1 MDEGEIHTWNRH
13 TGRLQAR
20 VGRLPSLHSSTPPPL
35 SSSPL
40 LLAFRSNLYCALV
53 PALQKKLEA
62 FNLSHLLRK
71 NGTQQPI
78 SINTE
83 LNDEASK

>member
-1 MDEGEIHTWNRH
+1 MDEGEIHPWNRH
-13 TGRLQAR
+13 PGRLQAG
-20 VGRLPSLHSSTPPPL
+20 VGRLPSVHSSTPPL
-35 SSSPL
+35 CFYSSISPE
-40 LLAFRSNLYCALV
+40 FRSNQHGALV
-53 PALQKKLEA
+53 YALQKKLEA

-83 LNDEASK
+83 LSDEASK